1 MATYA
6 VMKFSKTFLF
16 GLLLAALPAFPQDNT
31 SATPVPAVSNPAVSV
46 PANTDQGEDRMLTP
60 PPVSGQAYPL
70 SAPAE
75 GRSNYIRG
83 GVTGNASYS
92 DNVLGSA
99 SGTPI
104 SDISYSV
111 WPTISLDETTTRL
124 HTVLS
129 YAPGF
134 TFYEKVTSRNEA
146 DQNVSLTGQYRISPH
161 VTVSVAETFQKS
173 SDIYN
178 QPDQGLA
185 VGVSGS
191 AQSVNNSIVAPLAD
205 RLSNYGN
212 AGITYQFSA
221 NAMVGASG
229 TFSNLHYPNPAQ
241 VPGLFDAASRAG
253 SAFFS
258 YRAAKDHYFGVSYQY
273 QELLSYPVS
282 STNETQTDGVLFF
295 YTFVPTQAFSLSFF
309 GGPQYYNSGT
319 QFIAAGQPIIA
330 PVHSWTPTAGAS
342 LNWQSLRTGIALS
355 YARSVSSGG
364 GLVGAVEF
372 DSANLSVRQ
381 RITHNLNASLAG
393 YYANNGVLSLASLGG
408 HSISGS
414 AALQRQI
421 GGHFNVQA
429 GYTRLH
435 QDYSGFTAN
444 PDTNREWISVAW
456 QFARPIGR

>member
-1 MATYA
+1 MR
-6 VMKFSKTFLF
+6 VSRSFLF
-16 GLLLAALPAFPQDNT
+16 SLLLAALPAFAQD
-31 SATPVPAVSNPAVSV
+31 SASTAPVPAVSSPAVSMPV
-46 PANTDQGEDRMLTP
+46 NLDQGEDRMLTP

-70 SAPAE
+70 SAPSE
-75 GRSNYIRG
+75 GRSNYLGG
-83 GVTGNASYS
+83 GVTGSASYS
-92 DNVLGSA
+92 DNVLDSA
-99 SGTPI
+99 SSVPI
-104 SDISYSV
+104 SDVSYSV

-134 TFYEKVTSRNEA
+134 TFYERLTSRNEA
-146 DQNVSLTGQYRISPH
+146 DQNVSLTGQYRLSPH
-161 VTVSVAETFQKS
+161 VTLSLADAFQKS
-173 SDIYN
+173 SNVYN

-185 VGVSGS
+185 VGVSGA
-191 AQSVNNSIVAPLAD
+191 AQSVNNSIIAPLAD
-205 RLSNYGN
+205 RLNNTGN
-212 AGITYQFSA
+212 VGITYQFSA

-229 TFSNLHYPNPAQ
+229 TFSNLHYPNPEQ

-253 SAFFS
+253 SAFYS
-258 YRAAKDHYFGVSYQY
+258 YRAAKQHYFGVSYQY

-282 STNETQTDGVLFF
+282 TNETQTDGVLLF
-295 YTFVPTQAFSLSFF
+295 YTYVPAPGFSFSFF
-309 GGPQYYNSGT
+309 GGPQYYNSGS
-319 QFIAAGQPIIA
+319 QFIATNQPIIA
-330 PVHSWTPTAGAS
+330 PSHAWTPTAGGS
-342 LNWQSLRTGIALS
+342 VNWQSLRTGIAVS
-355 YARSVSSGG
+355 YSRSVSSGG

-372 DSANLSVRQ
+372 DSANASVRQ

-393 YYANNGVLSLASLGG
+393 YYANNGVLSIASLGG

-421 GGHFNVQA
+421 GEHFNLQA

-444 PDTNREWISVAW
+444 PDTNREWVSVAW